1 MQLVTSSSGI
11 ELPEDPK
18 QVHAR
23 IPVVW
28 KGIGRVGQGFI
39 KPIRHVIEKKPFK
52 RELAGT
58 LADGHLCSGFNVVA

>member
-11 ELPEDPK
+11 ELPENPK

-28 KGIGRVGQGFI
+28 KGIGGVDQSFI
-39 KPIRHVIEKKPFK
+39 KPLLDLIEKKPFK
-52 RELAGT
+52 RRNLA
-58 LADGHLCSGFNVVA
+58 SGGQAF